1 MIEINLVP
9 PQMRRRKRGRGLLG
23 VGFNIPREVII
34 GLVGGLFV
42 ILLLISILLQTTI
55 FMQFAE
61 RKALKKEWE
70 EILPSK
76 ARVDAVLGQLRS
88 LQSKVKSIENITG
101 AEDIVWSAKLND
113 ISDSVPRGV
122 WIKSIIGNEQRLVI
136 EGSSVRKVKDEMINV
151 HDFAASLKAQKNFL
165 KNINDLEV
173 GSIQRRNIKNI
184 EVADFSITANV
195 ITPGLPAAT
204 PKKTK

>member
-1 MIEINLVP
+1 
-9 PQMRRRKRGRGLLG
+9 MRRRKRGRGLLG
-23 VGFNIPREVII
+23 GGFNIPREVII

-61 RKALKKEWE
+61 RKALKQEWE
-70 EILPSK
+70 AILPSK
-76 ARVDAVLGQLRS
+76 ARVDAVLGQLRN

-195 ITPGLPAAT
+195 ITPGLSAAT

>member
-1 MIEINLVP
+1 MIEINLLP
-9 PQMRRRKRGRGLLG
+9 PQLRRRKKGRGLLG
-23 VGFNIPREVII
+23 GGFNIPREVIV

-55 FMQFAE
+55 FIKFVQ
-61 RKALKKEWE
+61 RKALKMEWE
-70 EILPSK
+70 ETLPSK
-76 ARVDAVLGQLRS
+76 TRVDAVISQLRN

-101 AEDIVWSAKLND
+101 AEDIVWSTKLND

-122 WIKSIIGNEQRLVI
+122 WIKSIIGNEQRLAI
-136 EGSSVRKVKDEMINV
+136 EGSSVRKIKDEMINV
-151 HDFAASLKAQKNFL
+151 HDFAANLKAQKHFS
-165 KNINDLEV
+165 KNIDNLEV

-195 ITPGLPAAT
+195 VTAGLPNTAGEKA
-204 PKKTK
+204 K